1 MQGFDAL
8 NPPFDR
14 LTNQEIEQLKASLD
28 IGYFRRGEVI
38 VQQGRPSEF
47 LHVIIKGAVEDR
59 AGDTLQAVLGP
70 KDSFDARAV
79 IHGAAG
85 EDFIAAEETLC
96 HRIPQPIVQNLI
108 RRNPAFAAFFY
119 FEVSRKLDA
128 FVEQPRWE
136 GVETVLRARVRD
148 ARHGAAVF
156 IEGAAT
162 IEDAGHYMR
171 DNDINPFFV
180 RGGDRVGVVTG
191 MNLSKA
197 VVLKRLPLDTPIR
210 NLCPFDVTAVGLDD
224 FVFDAL
230 LLMTRYNRRRLAIQS
245 NGGYIGFLEDI
256 DILGLFAGN
265 SQLIPG
271 RIDRARSLD
280 DLTAP
285 AHDIQA
291 QVERLHR
298 QSVKVEVIAE
308 ITSHLNARLFV
319 KLFDLVAP
327 PSIRESGC
335 LMLMG
340 SEGRS
345 EQTVRTDQDN
355 GILLAGEVLE
365 ADLEAFREAFSGAL
379 DSFGFPPCP
388 GDVMVRNPVWSQ
400 PVDGFVRQ
408 LRSWVLARDPDAA
421 MNLAIFS
428 DATAVTGRSDLLA
441 AARTALIDL
450 LRGEAALLARFAS
463 LIETFN
469 TPRVGR
475 LSSIMASVGFCTDA
489 VAVKNAGTSPL
500 VPGLR
505 TLALDKGILAHTT
518 ANRVEALVAAGSLE
532 PAFGRELVSALRV
545 FMEFRLR
552 SQLQARRRGTMEG
565 ESLVRLNEITTAD
578 RDILRA
584 ALRIVRQFRAI
595 IRIRYPLGAF

>member
-14 LTNQEIEQLKASLD
+14 LAHQEIEELKASLD
-28 IGYFRRGEVI
+28 IGYFRPGEVI
-38 VQQGRPSEF
+38 VQEGRPSEF
-47 LHVIIKGAVEDR
+47 LHVIIKGAVEGR
-59 AGDTLQAVLGP
+59 AGDMLQAMLGP
-70 KDSFDARAV
+70 KDSFDSRALV
-79 IHGAAG
+79 QGAAG
-85 EDFIAAEETLC
+85 ENFIAAEETLC
-96 HRIPQPIVQNLI
+96 HLIPQPIVENLI

-119 FEVSRKLDA
+119 SEVSRKLDA
-128 FVEQPRWE
+128 FAEQRSE

-148 ARHGAAVF
+148 ARPGAALF
-156 IEGAAT
+156 IDGTST
-162 IEDAGHYMR
+162 IEDAGHRMR
-171 DNDINPFFV
+171 DSDINALFV
-180 RGGDRVGVVTG
+180 RDGDRIGVVTG

-197 VVLKRLPLDTPIR
+197 VVLKRLPLDTPVR

-245 NGGYIGFLEDI
+245 NDGYIGFLEDI

-265 SQLIPG
+265 PQLIPG

-280 DLTAP
+280 DLIAP

-298 QSVKVEVIAE
+298 QGVKVEAIAE

-319 KLFDLVAP
+319 KLFELVAP

-340 SEGRS
+340 SEGRG

-355 GILLAGEVLE
+355 GILLASEVPE
-365 ADLEAFREAFSGAL
+365 ADLAGFREAFSGAL

-388 GDVMVRNPVWSQ
+388 GNVMVRNPVWSQ
-400 PVDGFVRQ
+400 PVDSFVKQ
-408 LRSWVLARDPDAA
+408 LKSWVLARDPDAA
-421 MNLAIFS
+421 MNLAIFC

-441 AARTALIDL
+441 RAKTALIEL
-450 LRGEAALLARFAS
+450 LRGEGALLARFAY

-475 LSSIMASVGFCTDA
+475 LSSIMASVGVGSDEID
-489 VAVKNAGTSPL
+489 VKKAGTFPI
-500 VPGLR
+500 VHGMR
-505 TLALDKGILAHTT
+505 TLALDKGILVHTT
-518 ANRVEALVAAGSLE
+518 ADRVEALVEAGSLE

-552 SQLQARRRGTMEG
+552 SQLQAVRRGTTEG
-565 ESLVRLNEITTAD
+565 ESLVRLKEITTVD
-578 RDILRA
+578 RDILRDS
-584 ALRIVRQFRAI
+584 LRIVRQFREL
-595 IRIRYPLGAF
+595 IRSRYHLGAF

>member
-1 MQGFDAL
+1 MLGFDAL

-14 LTNQEIEQLKASLD
+14 LAHSEVEELKAALD
-28 IGYFRRGEVI
+28 IGYFRPGEVI
-38 VQQGRPSEF
+38 VQEGRPSDF

-59 AGDTLQAVLGP
+59 AGDMLQAVLGP
-70 KDSFDARAV
+70 KDAFDSRAV
-79 IHGAAG
+79 VHGAAG
-85 EDFIAAEETLC
+85 EDFVAAEETLC
-96 HRIPQPIVQNLI
+96 HLIPQPVIQNLI

-119 FEVSRKLDA
+119 SEVSRKLDA
-128 FVEQPRWE
+128 LAGYQRSE

-156 IEGAAT
+156 IDGART
-162 IEDAGHYMR
+162 IEDAGHRMR
-171 DNDINPFFV
+171 DTNINALFV
-180 RGGDRVGVVTG
+180 RDGERVGVVTG

-197 VVLKRLPLDTPIR
+197 VVLQRLPLDTPIR
-210 NLCPFDVTAVGLDD
+210 EISHFDVTAVGPDD
-224 FVFDAL
+224 FIFEAL
-230 LLMTRYNRRRLAIQS
+230 LLMTRHSRRRLAVKS
-245 NGGYIGFLEDI
+245 DGDYVGFLEDI

-271 RIDRARSLD
+271 RIDRARTLD
-280 DLTAP
+280 DLKVA

-291 QVERLHR
+291 QVERLH
-298 QSVKVEVIAE
+298 QQGLKVEVIAE
-308 ITSHLNARLFV
+308 ITSDLNARLFV
-319 KLFDLVAP
+319 KLFEMVAP
-327 PSIRESGC
+327 DSIRQNGC
-335 LMLMG
+335 LMVMG
-340 SEGRS
+340 SEGRG

-355 GILLAGEVLE
+355 GLLLAGPVPE
-365 ADLEAFREAFSGAL
+365 ADLAAFREAFSGSL

-450 LRGEAALLARFAS
+450 LRGEAALLARFAY

-475 LSSIMASVGFCTDA
+475 LSSIMASVGVGSDA
-489 VAVKNAGTSPL
+489 IDVKKAGTFPI
-500 VPGLR
+500 VHGMR
-505 TLALDKGILAHTT
+505 TLALDKGIAAHTT
-518 ANRVEALVAAGSLE
+518 VDRVEDLIEAGSIE
-532 PAFGRELVSALRV
+532 PDFGRELVSALRV

-552 SQLQARRRGTMEG
+552 SQLQAMRRGTTEG
-565 ESLVRLNEITTAD
+565 ESLVHLSELTTAD
-578 RDILRA
+578 RDILRDS
-584 ALRIVRQFRAI
+584 LRIVRQFREI
-595 IRIRYPLGAF
+595 IRNRYNLGAF